1 MLRHRRNAVAPISS
15 LPIEVIA
22 IIFSISRLFD
32 TRLAGGKQDHLA
44 WLRVTHVCHQ
54 WREIALNSPL
64 FWSHINFTNI
74 TLAGATEMLAR
85 AKKVPLHLEA
95 YITIYNRDHARF
107 NTFKKELQS
116 RVNNICHLYMS
127 ADYVFLHGTLKR
139 LASPAPTLEYLSLST
154 NARYLG
160 SPSQTTIP
168 DTLFGGTAPRL
179 FSLKLNW
186 CNISWKSPLLKGLRS
201 LEILVPSSDVR
212 PSLTD
217 WLDAL
222 DRMPQLKNLVLESA
236 SPIAPTFPFD
246 IKRTVTLPFLTDL
259 KISSSAEDCA
269 LSLSHLVLPVLTE
282 LRIQAKSVLPGG
294 SDVLTLLPHVARHSH
309 GPQDTQPLQ
318 NAFIRGV
325 RSIRCIEIFAYPGT
339 KVPFHDVAFLETAL
353 SSAPRVALYVT
364 CRFTPEITEIIQ
376 AAMIVL
382 PLDNLL
388 KLTALDQ
395 PVDEAFWYTH
405 APRWPLLEC
414 VELEPFAAHGFREM
428 ILQDNGG
435 HENPLLP
442 SLTNLILSGVTL
454 SAPRTLRLRDA
465 LMKRVDQGVPL
476 ETLDLTW
483 CYAPSCADD
492 IVAVEL
498 LNEIVANVLAPKAP
512 YSGPVISDDDS
523 AAEDY
528 SDDDDEEEWGD
539 EEIDDEEDDEEDNG
553 ATNGD

>member
-44 WLRVTHVCHQ
+44 WLRVTHVCYQ

-64 FWSHINFTNI
+64 LWSHINFTNI

-85 AKKVPLHLEA
+85 AKKAPLHLEA
-95 YITIYNRDHARF
+95 YITTYNRDHARF

-116 RVNNICHLYMS
+116 RVNNICHLSMS

-139 LASPAPTLEYLSLST
+139 LASPAPTLESLSLST

-179 FSLKLNW
+179 FSLKLDW
-186 CNISWKSPLLKGLRS
+186 CNISWKSPLLKSLRS

-236 SPIAPTFPFD
+236 SPTAPTFPFD

-294 SDVLTLLPHVARHSH
+294 SDV
-309 GPQDTQPLQ
+309 QDAQKSLH
-318 NAFIRGV
+318 I
-325 RSIRCIEIFAYPGT
+325 
-339 KVPFHDVAFLETAL
+339 L
-353 SSAPRVALYVT
+353 APKS
-364 CRFTPEITEIIQ
+364 RFTTWHSWKLLCPVLHVLHSTPHADLPPEITEIIH

-395 PVDEAFWYTH
+395 PIDEAFWYTH

-414 VELEPFAAHGFREM
+414 VELEPSAAHGFREM

-476 ETLDLTW
+476 ETLDLTG